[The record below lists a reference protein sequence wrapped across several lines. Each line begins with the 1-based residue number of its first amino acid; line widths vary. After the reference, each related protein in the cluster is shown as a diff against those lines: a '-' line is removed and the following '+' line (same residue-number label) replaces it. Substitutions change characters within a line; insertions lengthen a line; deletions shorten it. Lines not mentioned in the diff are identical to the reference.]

1 MRRGNII
8 LISLLFLI
16 AILPQ
21 NVSAD
26 GENIALEVILVL
38 SFYYQTFICLPAY
51 FIGFF
56 LLPFPRTRQYTFYL
70 GIGAFIGV
78 VTTIGLLL
86 VEGYT
91 SSELNSVLLIH
102 VIFGGCF
109 YIIGSNARK
118 AKRVRMAPPK
128 ETKKQ

>member
-8 LISLLFLI
+8 FISLLFLL

-56 LLPFPRTRQYTFYL
+56 LLPFPKTREYTFYL
-70 GIGAFIGV
+70 GIGAFISV
-78 VTTIGLLL
+78 LITVGLLL
-86 VEGYT
+86 FGGYIST
-91 SSELNSVLLIH
+91 ELNSVLLIH

-118 AKRVRMAPPK
+118 AKRVQMTPSK
-128 ETKKQ
+128 DTKKQ

>member
-8 LISLLFLI
+8 IIFLLFFL

-21 NVSAD
+21 NVAAD

-38 SFYYQTFICLPAY
+38 SFYYQIFICFPAY
-51 FIGFF
+51 FLGFF
-56 LLPFPRTRQYTFYL
+56 LLPFPKTREYTFYL
-70 GIGAFIGV
+70 GIGAFIGIL
-78 VTTIGLLL
+78 TTIGFLLSN
-86 VEGYT
+86 GYT

-118 AKRVRMAPPK
+118 AKRVQMTPAK
-128 ETKKQ
+128 DTKKQ

>member
-1 MRRGNII
+1 M
-8 LISLLFLI
+8 ISLLFLI

-56 LLPFPRTRQYTFYL
+56 LLPFPRTREYTFYL

>member
-1 MRRGNII
+1 MRRGNLT
-8 LISLLFLI
+8 LISLLFFL

-38 SFYYQTFICLPAY
+38 SFYYQMFICLPAY

-56 LLPFPRTRQYTFYL
+56 LLAFPRTREYTFYL

-91 SSELNSVLLIH
+91 SSELNSVLLTH

-109 YIIGSNARK
+109 YIVGSNARK
-118 AKRVRMAPPK
+118 TKRVQMTPGK

>member
-8 LISLLFLI
+8 IIFLLFFL

-21 NVSAD
+21 NVAAD

-38 SFYYQTFICLPAY
+38 SFYYQIFICFPAY
-51 FIGFF
+51 FLGFF
-56 LLPFPRTRQYTFYL
+56 LLPFPKTREYTFYL
-70 GIGAFIGV
+70 GIGAFIGTL
-78 VTTIGLLL
+78 TTIGLLL
-86 VEGYT
+86 SNGYT

-118 AKRVRMAPPK
+118 TKRVQMTPAK
-128 ETKKQ
+128 DTKKQ

>member
-56 LLPFPRTRQYTFYL
+56 LLPFPRTREYTFYL

>member
-8 LISLLFLI
+8 FISLLFLL
-16 AILPQ
+16 AILPH

-38 SFYYQTFICLPAY
+38 SFYYQIFICFPSY

-56 LLPFPRTRQYTFYL
+56 LLPFPKTREFTFYL
-70 GIGAFIGV
+70 GIGAFIGI

-86 VEGYT
+86 SNGYT
-91 SSELNSVLLIH
+91 SSELNSVLLTH

-109 YIIGSNARK
+109 YVIGSNARK
-118 AKRVRMAPPK
+118 SKRVQIAPTK
-128 ETKKQ
+128 DTKKQ

>member
-56 LLPFPRTRQYTFYL
+56 LLPFPRTREYTFYL
-70 GIGAFIGV
+70 GIGAFIGTL
-78 VTTIGLLL
+78 TTIGLLL
-86 VEGYT
+86 SNGYT

-118 AKRVRMAPPK
+118 TKRVQMTPAK
-128 ETKKQ
+128 DTKKQ